1 MKEPYWLTR
10 DECLALHDMMLA
22 QYGGCPGIRDEG
34 LLESALARPQQ
45 LHHYGK
51 PGMPEM
57 AAAYTAGIVKN
68 HPFLDGNKR
77 TGFMLGA
84 GFLERNGYE
93 FTATEAEVAS
103 SSSPKPARSAIPK
116 YCCAMG
122 SSRHSSGQAT
132 TLMLLKN
139 AQSPTLP

>member
-10 DECLALHDMMLA
+10 EECLTLHDMMLSH
-22 QYGGCPGIRDEG
+22 YGGIAGVRDEH

-45 LHHYGK
+45 LFAYGR
-51 PGMPEM
+51 PNMAEM

-84 GFLERNGYE
+84 GFLERNGFGFRASE
-93 FTATEAEVAS
+93 VDAALRTLALAAGEMSEADNA
-103 SSSPKPARSAIPK
+103 AW
-116 YCCAMG
+116 
-122 SSRHSSGQAT
+122 
-132 TLMLLKN
+132 LKAN
-139 AQSPTLP
+139 SKRA

>member
-45 LHHYGK
+45 LHHYG
-51 PGMPEM
+51 MPEM

-93 FTATEAEVAS
+93 FTASETEVVIRTLALAAGEMSEADY
-103 SSSPKPARSAIPK
+103 AAWL
-116 YCCAMG
+116 
-122 SSRHSSGQAT
+122 QA
-132 TLMLLKN
+132 N
-139 AQSPTLP
+139 AKQVQ

>member
-10 DECLALHDMMLA
+10 EECLALHDMMLSY
-22 QYGGCPGIRDEG
+22 YGGITGVRDDH

-45 LHHYGK
+45 LFAYGK
-51 PGMPEM
+51 PSMAEL

-84 GFLERNGYE
+84 GFLERNGHE
-93 FTATEAEVAS
+93 FHATEADA
-103 SSSPKPARSAIPK
+103 ALR
-116 YCCAMG
+116 
-122 SSRHSSGQAT
+122 
-132 TLMLLKN
+132 TLALAAGEMTETAY
-139 AQSPTLP
+139 AQWMKANSKRA

>member
-1 MKEPYWLTR
+1 MKEPHWLTR
-10 DECLALHDMMLA
+10 SECLLLHDMMLD
-22 QYGGCPGIRDEG
+22 QYGGCSGIRDAG

-51 PGMPEM
+51 PTMPEM

-77 TGFMLGA
+77 TGFMMGA

-93 FTATEAEVAS
+93 FLAAETEVVIRTLALATGEMTEAAY
-103 SSSPKPARSAIPK
+103 ADWL
-116 YCCAMG
+116 
-122 SSRHSSGQAT
+122 QANS
-132 TLMLLKN
+132 KK
-139 AQSPTLP
+139 A